1 MLAYYGYTIS
11 PNQIETG
18 EGFLICRN
26 VPIARIGEME
36 YMADELGLPGGN
48 VVTVHRSP
56 EEVFSPEAIA
66 SFEGKPVTNDH
77 PPELLNPDSV
87 SMYEEGHAQTVRQ
100 GTGEWEGYLIA
111 DLHIHSRGLIQAVQ
125 GGKREISCGYEC
137 EYVENGDGTYSQK
150 NIRGNHVAV
159 VNRGRAGRKAAILD
173 SDTKKSC
180 KASRPERKDMKKA
193 GILLKL
199 FGMSVKDK
207 SPEEIEQM
215 ALDTADALD
224 MADAA
229 RTSGESEPGQ
239 RKPDDGDT
247 QEKKDAGMKAAVKDA
262 AFFDALN
269 EKVDKLLAL
278 LDKEPEKKKEGEGEK
293 DPMDAAIEELEGKG
307 EAEDKKKEASV
318 IPAGDGQPER
328 QTGAMDKAMAAAILK
343 QVRPS
348 VAAIKDEKERKAV
361 SDALIACVTGNFEDD
376 TAKIIQVA
384 QKNARIAADH
394 TPKMDLDAVQ
404 KAYDS
409 QNPHRKEQK

>member
-26 VPIARIGEME
+26 VPIARIGDME
-36 YMADELGLPGGN
+36 YTADELGLPGGN
-48 VVTVHRSP
+48 TITVHRTP
-56 EEVFSPEAIA
+56 EEVFSLAAIA

-111 DLHIHSRGLIQAVQ
+111 DLHIHSRGLIQAIQ

-137 EYVENGDGTYSQK
+137 EYVENRDGTYSQK

-173 SDTKKSC
+173 SDTKKSY
-180 KASRPERKDMKKA
+180 KARRPERKDMKKT

-207 SPEEIEQM
+207 SQEEIEQM
-215 ALDTADALD
+215 AMDTADALD
-224 MADAA
+224 MAGTAMLP
-229 RTSGESEPGQ
+229 GEPEAGKG
-239 RKPDDGDT
+239 KPDNRAAE
-247 QEKKDAGMKAAVKDA
+247 EKNDEGVKAAVKDA

-278 LDKEPEKKKEGEGEK
+278 LDKEPKEKQEEK

-318 IPAGDGQPER
+318 IPAGDGQHE
-328 QTGAMDKAMAAAILK
+328 QAAGAMDKAMAAAILK

-361 SDALIACVTGNFEDD
+361 SDALIACVTGNLEDD
-376 TAKIIQVA
+376 TAKIIQAV
-384 QKNARIAADH
+384 QKNARRAADS
-394 TPKMDLDAVQ
+394 TPKMDLDAIQ

-409 QNPHRKEQK
+409 QNPHRKENK